1 MKKVQRQQREKQH
14 EAHLKRIKG
23 MKTTMN
29 THLDVKLIPTKP
41 LDAPTRRRALFL
53 ENAANLR
60 QENFHM
66 AKRIVDINAKTYQNA
81 ELFDRRRERKSGVPF
96 RASPTKPGQTA
107 TGTQLQSS
115 PERDRGGIVDMAANA
130 VGAADGVADS
140 QDVIHFQK
148 VQNQRLLDVAV
159 VVDLFVNDFHVF
171 AVDITDGTKYEL
183 VIGVQD
189 VVQTLHAGLPVMDDE
204 SNIRTWIMLV
214 VSGISL
220 PQTYEFSFRTGA
232 GTHRLYQTNSINS

>member
-1 MKKVQRQQREKQH
+1 
-14 EAHLKRIKG
+14 
-23 MKTTMN
+23 
-29 THLDVKLIPTKP
+29 
-41 LDAPTRRRALFL
+41 
-53 ENAANLR
+53 
-60 QENFHM
+60 
-66 AKRIVDINAKTYQNA
+66 
-81 ELFDRRRERKSGVPF
+81 
-96 RASPTKPGQTA
+96 
-107 TGTQLQSS
+107 
-115 PERDRGGIVDMAANA
+115 MAANA

-140 QDVIHFQK
+140 QDVIRFQK

-189 VVQTLHAGLPVMDDE
+189 VVKTLNSGLPVMNDE

-232 GTHRLYQTNSINS
+232 GTPD